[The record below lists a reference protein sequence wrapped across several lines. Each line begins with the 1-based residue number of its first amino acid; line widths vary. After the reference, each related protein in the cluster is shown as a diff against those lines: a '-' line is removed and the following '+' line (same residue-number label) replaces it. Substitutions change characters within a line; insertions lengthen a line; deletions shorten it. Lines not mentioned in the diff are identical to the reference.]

1 MRIVLVCATALA
13 LTACG
18 SGTNDSSETVTQST
32 ELQSPSVSQE
42 VTEVTEVAEVALDET
57 GASVAALQE
66 FESYSLDEL
75 YPIMGQDDEGRALAA
90 AKAAYLQ
97 VGIAETRKLSNN
109 LWAGIEGLERD
120 RTAAI
125 RLAKVAFE
133 SEPEDWSAVRT
144 GLGYRNGTGLPQ
156 SAEDAIRVLSNEVV
170 AENPGALYIL
180 GLAYSD
186 NGDRDQ
192 ARAAWTKAADMGHE
206 RSAERLR

>member
-18 SGTNDSSETVTQST
+18 SGTNNSSETVTQST
-32 ELQSPSVSQE
+32 EPVSPSVSQE
-42 VTEVTEVAEVALDET
+42 VTEVAEVAFDET

-66 FESYSLDEL
+66 FESYSLKEL
-75 YPIMGQDDEGRALAA
+75 FPIMGQDDEGRALAA

-133 SEPEDWSAVRT
+133 NQPEDWSAVRT